1 MQSGRRNRV
10 MIACVTFET
19 VMITDPIKF
28 YESHIVHLI
37 HYTRDATDERYN
49 VYLEFYE
56 EVCKTIRN
64 IDPNIEIIEH
74 VAKITDFTTMLR
86 TLLEIIEKEEER
98 DERSDIYVNVSAGSS
113 EYVAAASIASMM
125 KPRAIPFSVPTKE
138 YTVDDVKGVFFI
150 EGTPVGLTRTTRDPK
165 RMPKYK
171 IDIPSENIVK
181 GLKILN
187 DLSDSTTIPKGSDV
201 IAILKKQGIWRK
213 SAPVYS
219 EDEKHKQSRSDSVY
233 YQRDFIDKWLEN
245 GWVYKDKYE
254 KRYFLTEDGKI
265 ALRTFYHGK

>member
-1 MQSGRRNRV
+1 

-37 HYTRDATDERYN
+37 HYTRDATDERYK
-49 VYLEFYE
+49 VYLRFYE
-56 EVCKTIRN
+56 QVCKTIREMKLG
-64 IDPNIEIIEH
+64 IEIIEH

-86 TLLEIIEKEEER
+86 TILEIMEKEEER

-125 KPRAIPFSVPTKE
+125 KPRTIPFSVPTKD
-138 YTVDDVKGVFFI
+138 YTVEDVKGVFFI
-150 EGTPVGLTRTTRDPK
+150 EDTPVGLTKTTREPK

-181 GLKILN
+181 GLKILSDLN
-187 DLSDSTTIPKGSDV
+187 DSDTVPKGSEV
-201 IAILKKQGIWRK
+201 IANLKKQGIWRK
-213 SAPVYS
+213 SAPVYP
-219 EDEKHKQSRSDSVY
+219 EEEKHKQGRSDSVY
-233 YQRDFIDKWLEN
+233 YQRDFINKWLEN
-245 GWVYKDKYE
+245 GWVYKNKYE
-254 KRYFLTEDGKI
+254 KRYFLTEDGRT
-265 ALRTFYHGK
+265 ALRTFYHWE